1 MLIDYHVHTLF
12 SDDSDTPMEEAIRQ
26 AVILGLNEI
35 CFTEH
40 IDYGV
45 KEALNCNCEAYFEE
59 LKRCRQ
65 EWGNRICIRSG
76 MEFGM
81 QSHTISRFQETFD
94 KYPGMIKSKILKSSK
109 TEFSI
114 GVPVNANFTSA

>member
-1 MLIDYHVHTLF
+1 M
-12 SDDSDTPMEEAIRQ
+12 
-26 AVILGLNEI
+26 GLNEI

-65 EWGNRICIRSG
+65 EWENRICIRSG

-94 KYPGMIKSKILKSSK
+94 RYPFDFIILSCHQIENQKLGNYEFQQGKSQKEYNRRYYEEILNVDLRK
-109 TEFSI
+109 
-114 GVPVNANFTSA
+114 